1 MSKSLKYIPYA
12 GGPYQIWTHNDFA
25 STKTICLA
33 RIITQIENSMDCI
46 CRTKFCLTN
55 GSVAV
60 NIIMLRKSVIV
71 KTSYSSNSRISLNH
85 PYTIPILS
93 LDNPYNR

>member
-1 MSKSLKYIPYA
+1 MQ
-12 GGPYQIWTHNDFA
+12 GPA

-46 CRTKFCLTN
+46 CQTKFCLTN

-71 KTSYSSNSRISLNH
+71 KTSNTRISLNH
-85 PYTIPILS
+85 PYTMPILS
-93 LDNPYNR
+93 LYNLYSQ